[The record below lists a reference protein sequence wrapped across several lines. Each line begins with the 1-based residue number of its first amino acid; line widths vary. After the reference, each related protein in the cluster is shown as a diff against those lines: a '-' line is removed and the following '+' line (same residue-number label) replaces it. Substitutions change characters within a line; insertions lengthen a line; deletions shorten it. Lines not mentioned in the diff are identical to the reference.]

1 MDLVRINLI
10 IVVALHAGLAVL
22 ATTVPMLAQWLNTTG
37 IAVSGI
43 LWSGV
48 LALSWWRSANRSNA
62 EATTEP
68 KRAPTRKTPPPAAS
82 PATEAPDWKQRLAQ
96 VADEVANDSELEKW
110 SGWREFVIA
119 KKRIDSEDGSICSF
133 YLEPYDKKP
142 LPKQK
147 PGQFLT
153 FKLTNVDGA
162 KTITRCYSLSDAYNQ
177 DYYRV
182 SIKKLPPPPKQ
193 PDLPPGIS
201 SNYFHKNL
209 HEGDILQLKA
219 PAGHFYLNE
228 DSPRGVLL
236 IAGGIGVTPMVSMVR
251 QLAAKGSD
259 REVHFFYG
267 VANIDQ
273 LALLDDIR
281 SAVDAL
287 PNATLHVC
295 VSQHDGRPLEGLN
308 IHETRVSVDL
318 FKELLPSNNFEYYLC
333 GPGPFMESIVSGL
346 EDWGVPEKDIH
357 FEAFGPAS
365 IKKAKVN
372 TGTFKINYKESD
384 ETHTWDGS
392 KDSLLEFTEEQQID
406 LSSGCR
412 MGNCGACMTRLLSGE
427 VSYPNGEP
435 GCESLEKGYCLPCVA
450 VPASDVTLEA

>member
-1 MDLVRINLI
+1 MDMVRTNFLVI
-10 IVVALHAGLAVL
+10 IGIHVALAVG
-22 ATTVPMLAQWLNTTG
+22 ATTMSALAQWLNPVG
-37 IAVSGI
+37 IALSGGF
-43 LWSGV
+43 WCV
-48 LALSWWRSANRSNA
+48 LLLLYRWRSASA
-62 EATTEP
+62 KTT
-68 KRAPTRKTPPPAAS
+68 ADSKTPPAPEKPRPAAA
-82 PATEAPDWKQRLAQ
+82 PTVETPDWKQRLAQ
-96 VADEVANDSELEKW
+96 VADEVANTNELEKW

-119 KKRIDSEDGSICSF
+119 RKRIDSEDGSICSF

-142 LPKQK
+142 LPRYK

-162 KTITRCYSLSDAYNQ
+162 KTITRCYSLSDACFP
-177 DYYRV
+177 DHYRV

-193 PDLPPGIS
+193 PDLPPGLS
-201 SNYFHKNL
+201 SNHFHKNL

-219 PAGHFYLNE
+219 PAGNFYLNE

-236 IAGGIGVTPMVSMVR
+236 IAGGIGVTPMVSMLR
-251 QLAAKGSD
+251 HLAANDST
-259 REVHFFYG
+259 REIHFFYG

-273 LALLDDIR
+273 LALLDDIEK
-281 SAVDAL
+281 AVAKL
-287 PNATLHVC
+287 PNATLHIC
-295 VSQHDGRPLEGLN
+295 VSQHDGRPLRDMT

-318 FKELLPSNNFEYYLC
+318 FRDVLPSNNYEYYLC
-333 GPGPFMESIVSGL
+333 GPGPFMESVVSGL
-346 EDWGVPEKDIH
+346 EDWGVPEKDVH

-365 IKKAKVN
+365 IKKPKVA
-372 TGTFKINYKESD
+372 TGTFKVSYKESD

-392 KDSLLEFTEEQQID
+392 EDSLLAFTEAQQID

-412 MGNCGACMTRLLSGE
+412 MGNCGACMTRLVSGE
-427 VSYPNGEP
+427 VIYPTGEP